1 MCRIRNSFL
10 DVRDVWVCNIFVIS
24 KRISSDSP
32 LKFKMTSVF
41 EHGLKKRQDFAFK
54 QGPIMIPQVAFCLRD
69 VLNWEKPD
77 TRKAGGFCFICF
89 LNGIDALNLEIFNTT
104 SATTEEHNN
113 LKQKIISVL
122 SKVSS
127 QFFQTESNR
136 FEVHRSSLAK
146 VWSSNC
152 AELT

>member
-1 MCRIRNSFL
+1 MWIYILTMCRIRNSFL
-10 DVRDVWVCNIFVIS
+10 DVPDVWVCNIFVIS
-24 KRISSDSP
+24 KRISSDSS

-89 LNGIDALNLEIFNTT
+89 LNGIDALNL
-104 SATTEEHNN
+104 S
-113 LKQKIISVL
+113 ISL
-122 SKVSS
+122 SHDA
-127 QFFQTESNR
+127 
-136 FEVHRSSLAK
+136 HREK
-146 VWSSNC
+146 KRMM
-152 AELT
+152 